1 MKKMAVFSVLAA
13 LLVFTSTAL
22 AGGDKNRGE
31 IGTGDTYENACPDQ
45 PCFETA
51 PKPGASDAVLA
62 TAAPAAAELDETEVD
77 HLRFIR
83 EEEKMARDVYLVL
96 YKIWGSPVFANIAES
111 EQAHMD
117 AMKNLLDFYGI
128 PDPVAEDIVGAFTDP
143 AIAVLYADLI
153 ARGLA
158 SEAEAFL
165 VGGFIEEYDIIDL
178 WKAYDETDE
187 DRIKMVYRNL
197 YEGSYNHL
205 DAFVYNFEILTGET
219 YTPQLLT
226 IPEYDLVMAFA
237 TQAKQ
242 TQSPKQKKGK

>member
-1 MKKMAVFSVLAA
+1 MKKLAA
-13 LLVFTSTAL
+13 FSALAVLMVLTSTAS

-31 IGTGDTYENACPDQ
+31 IGAGDTYENACPDQ
-45 PCFETA
+45 PCYETA

-62 TAAPAAAELDETEVD
+62 AAAPAAAELDEAEVA
-77 HLRFIR
+77 HLLFIR

-96 YKIWGSPVFANIAES
+96 YEIWGSPVFANIAES

-128 PDPVAEDIVGAFTDP
+128 PDPAADDNVGVFSDP
-143 AIAVLYADLI
+143 NIGALYL
-153 ARGLA
+153 RLVEWGSA
-158 SEAEAFL
+158 SEADAFL
-165 VGGFIEEYDIIDL
+165 VGGFIEEYDILDL
-178 WKAYDETDE
+178 WKAYEETDE
-187 DRIKMVYRNL
+187 DRIKTVYRNL

-205 DAFVYNFEILTGET
+205 DAFVYNYGSLTGKS
-219 YTPQLLT
+219 YVPQLLT
-226 IPEYDLVMAFA
+226 DAEYDLVMAYA

>member
-1 MKKMAVFSVLAA
+1 MKKLAVFSALAVLMV
-13 LLVFTSTAL
+13 LTSTAS

-31 IGTGDTYENACPDQ
+31 IGAGDTYENACPDQ
-45 PCFETA
+45 PCYETA

-62 TAAPAAAELDETEVD
+62 AAAPAAAELDEAEVA
-77 HLRFIR
+77 HLLFIR

-96 YKIWGSPVFANIAES
+96 YETWRSPVFANIAGS

-128 PDPVAEDIVGAFTDP
+128 PDPVDDDTVGAFNN
-143 AIAVLYADLI
+143 AGIGELYLRLVESGAT
-153 ARGLA
+153 
-158 SEAEAFL
+158 SETYAFL
-165 VGGFIEEYDIIDL
+165 VGGYIEEYDIIDL
-178 WKAYDETDE
+178 WKAYEETDE
-187 DRIKMVYRNL
+187 DRIKTVYQNL